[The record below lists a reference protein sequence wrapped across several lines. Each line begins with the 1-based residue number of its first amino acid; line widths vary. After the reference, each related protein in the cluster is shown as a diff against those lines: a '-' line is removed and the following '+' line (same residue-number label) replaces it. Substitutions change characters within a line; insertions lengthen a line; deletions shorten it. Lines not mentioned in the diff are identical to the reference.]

1 MQSTEARAWGQ
12 PTGTHLPV
20 LSDHDVVAVTIANA
34 QHIGSHTV
42 ASTGEGELLNGS
54 IQGLPG
60 GWGWKPWP
68 RHFAASSTK
77 SLCPSLYSGLVTC
90 LHKWN
95 MEEVMLGLFWS
106 WVLKAPYG
114 S

>member
-1 MQSTEARAWGQ
+1 MAEINVEQLREGRAKTEKESERRAPGPKELGGLGGGTAGSSVQSTEARAWGQ

-54 IQGLPG
+54 IQAP
-60 GWGWKPWP
+60 PSN
-68 RHFAASSTK
+68 RADTST
-77 SLCPSLYSGLVTC
+77 
-90 LHKWN
+90 
-95 MEEVMLGLFWS
+95 
-106 WVLKAPYG
+106 
-114 S
+114 